1 MSSND
6 GTIRTSAVVNGPATA
21 PGPAGVAIPPI
32 PGEDGRIV
40 PLYGSSGPSGPK
52 LRQDG
57 TADFRE
63 VEGVTQVKTGTAL
76 ARLQPP
82 GPGIPGRDAEGKPL
96 PAPAGK
102 PAQLTAGPGTRL
114 SEDGQSLLAACDG
127 MVAAKNGVICV
138 FAVLELDKGVD
149 FRTGNIRFDGDVRVK
164 GNVAEGFRIEAGGD
178 IRIEGDAEGAVLVS
192 CRGNI
197 QVTGG
202 FFGQGKGS
210 IQAKGEVKVAFARQ
224 AEIKCGKLSVEKAL
238 QDCQV
243 VSHGLNAT
251 KKDSRIFGGKILCYG
266 SARLA
271 HVGAEGCRT
280 DFTLRDEEE
289 EAMRSEKARLEG
301 LDAKEKLV
309 AEDLD
314 RKLRTFKGW
323 LAKAGPG
330 GVPPKVAQ
338 DMKAVAEAFTQS
350 RRKLQNLQ
358 SELAMVDQQLSRLG
372 DRAQTF
378 SVAGALEGNVHLDLL
393 HFRRLLEPTDAGKEF
408 LITREKGLIDRSAP
422 AVE

>member
-1 MSSND
+1 MDENERNTLSPGAASGQAAN
-6 GTIRTSAVVNGPATA
+6 PA
-21 PGPAGVAIPPI
+21 PSGVSIPPT
-32 PGEDGRIV
+32 PGQDGKVIAV
-40 PLYGSSGPSGPK
+40 FGSQGQAGPK
-52 LRQDG
+52 LREDG

-63 VEGVTQVKTGTAL
+63 VDGVAQVKSGTVL

-82 GPGIPGRDAEGKPL
+82 GPGTPGRDDRGNLL
-96 PAPAGK
+96 PAPPGK
-102 PAQLTAGPGTRL
+102 PAQLPAGQGTRV
-114 SEDGQSLLAACDG
+114 SEDGQSLIAACDG
-127 MVAAKNGVICV
+127 MVVAKNGVITV
-138 FAVLELDKGVD
+138 SAVMELDKGVD

-164 GNVAEGFRIEAGGD
+164 GNVAEGFRIEAGGS

-192 CRGNI
+192 SRGNI

-224 AEIKCGKLSVEKAL
+224 ADIKCGKLIVEKAL

-243 VSHGLNAT
+243 VTYGLSAS
-251 KKDSRIFGGKILCYG
+251 KRDARIFGGKILCYG
-266 SARLA
+266 GARLA

-280 DFTLRDEEE
+280 DFVLRDEDEE
-289 EAMRSEKARLEG
+289 VMRAEKARLEG
-301 LDAKEKLV
+301 LDAAEKAV

-314 RKLRTFKGW
+314 RKLRTFKTW
-323 LAKAGPG
+323 LTKAGPG
-330 GVPPKVAQ
+330 GVPPKIAQ
-338 DMKAVAEAFTQS
+338 EMKAVGEAFTQS

-358 SELAMVDQQLSRLG
+358 SERTMIDQQLAMLG

-393 HFRRLLEPTDAGKEF
+393 HFRRLLEPIDAGKEF
-408 LITREKGLIDRSAP
+408 LITREKGLIDRSAQP
-422 AVE
+422 VE

>member
-1 MSSND
+1 MGDENAK
-6 GTIRTSAVVNGPATA
+6 RPPPTSAFGQGGISAQ
-21 PGPAGVAIPPI
+21 AGGAAAPI
-32 PGEDGRIV
+32 PGEDGKVI
-40 PLYGSSGPSGPK
+40 PLFGSSGQAGPK

-63 VEGVTQVKTGTAL
+63 VEGVTQVKAGAPL
-76 ARLQPP
+76 AKLQPP
-82 GPGIPGRDAEGKPL
+82 GPGTPGRDAQGNPI

-102 PAQLTAGPGTRL
+102 PAQLNAGPGTRV
-114 SEDGQSLLAACDG
+114 SDDGQTLIAACDG
-127 MVAAKNGVICV
+127 MVSFKGGVISV
-138 FAVLELDKGVD
+138 SAVMELDKGVD

-164 GNVAEGFRIEAGGD
+164 GNVSEGFRIEAGGD
-178 IRIEGDAEGAVLVS
+178 IRIEGDAEGAVLAS
-192 CRGNI
+192 ARGNV

-224 AEIKCGKLSVEKAL
+224 AEIKCGKLTVEKAL

-243 VSHGLNAT
+243 VTHGMAAGKRDT
-251 KKDSRIFGGKILCYG
+251 RVFGGKILCYG

-280 DFTLRDEEE
+280 EFVLRDEEE
-289 EAMRSEKARLEG
+289 EAMRAEKARLEG
-301 LDAKEKLV
+301 LETKEKAV
-309 AEDLD
+309 AEELD

-330 GVPPKVAQ
+330 GVPPKVAA
-338 DMKAVAEAFTQS
+338 DMKAAAEAFTLA

-358 SELAMVDQQLSRLG
+358 SEKAMVDGQLAKLG
-372 DRAQTF
+372 DRSQTF
-378 SVAGALEGNVHLDLL
+378 SVAGALEGNIHLDLL
-393 HFRRLLEPTDAGKEF
+393 HFRRLLEPVDAGKEF
-408 LITREKGLIDRSAP
+408 LITREKGLIDRSAK
-422 AVE
+422 AFD